1 MYNEKIIIRFLIK
14 VKMGSFK
21 LKRVTGTYTS
31 APFELTRYIEGN
43 EKIEVGN
50 NPREIDYIIGMVPL
64 DCVDDI
70 TQADKYNPRAMRPQ
84 HRDELMEQ
92 MGTYGLL
99 SPLVA
104 ILEKSVGSY
113 SEPKSLYLI
122 DGRHRFNGLI
132 ELDPKLKSDLQK
144 KEEEE
149 EKKKYKDYI
158 SSKKHLREPKH
169 YSTNTMKKY
178 TPQKESIGSNSMGS
192 PMVPIKIYLEAEQIE
207 SIGMAIFLNRG
218 QKKLSGGEK
227 IAKVAVAFDLAL
239 DRQRSE
245 NLKKEVSEIE
255 ACNLIQN
262 VQDNGDIIAS
272 WIVSRVSEESD
283 SFWFDVVG
291 RWQGEKTEDGKKIKP
306 LTSNNFLTF
315 VRNLIDDSP
324 KDVYNQ
330 KQRDL
335 EIQNLI
341 RLGEIFYKI
350 FDWPND
356 IPDHEHRYTATSVL
370 CRSFLIDALGRVL
383 NDLNGK
389 GSKKIL
395 SENLD
400 SCKWDNIRDQ
410 IFIINREFKFQSV
423 KRKEF
428 EDLKQELNM
437 IEVNDPQRESILINI
452 DKLRGELWT
461 LDTIVATLKGRI
473 ESILKKDQN
482 ERGVN

>member
-1 MYNEKIIIRFLIK
+1 MQL
-14 VKMGSFK
+14 FK
-21 LKRVTGTYTS
+21 LNRVTGTYTS
-31 APFELTRYIEGN
+31 HPFELTRYIEGN
-43 EKIEVGN
+43 EKIEVGT
-50 NPREIDYIIGMVPL
+50 NPRDINYIIGMVPL

-104 ILEKSVGSY
+104 ILEKSADRT
-113 SEPKSLYLI
+113 SEPKNLYLI

-149 EKKKYKDYI
+149 EKKKYKNYI
-158 SSKKHLREPKH
+158 SSKKGLTAPKH
-169 YSTNTMKKY
+169 YSSNIMKKY
-178 TPQKESIGSNSMGS
+178 TPEKESIGPNSIGS
-192 PMVPIKIYLEAEQIE
+192 PMIPIKIYLDAEQIE

-239 DRQRSE
+239 ERQRSE
-245 NLKKEVSEIE
+245 NSIENVSEIE
-255 ACNLIQN
+255 ACSLIQN
-262 VQDNGDIIAS
+262 VQDKGDIIAS
-272 WIVSRVSEESD
+272 WIVSRVSEEPD
-283 SFWFDVVG
+283 SFWFEVVG
-291 RWQGEKTEDGKKIKP
+291 RWQGEKTKDGRKIKP

-315 VRNLIDDSP
+315 VRNLIDDQP
-324 KDVYNQ
+324 KEVYNQ

-341 RLGEIFYKI
+341 RLGEIFYKT

-356 IPDHEHRYTATSVL
+356 IPDHDHRYTATSIL
-370 CRSFLIDALGRVL
+370 CRSFLIDALGHVL
-383 NDLNGK
+383 NESNGRS
-389 GSKKIL
+389 SKKIL
-395 SENLD
+395 SETLD
-400 SCKWDNIRDQ
+400 SGIWDNIRDQ
-410 IFIINREFKFQSV
+410 ILIINKEFKFQSE

-428 EDLKQELNM
+428 ESFKQRLNM
-437 IEVNDPQRESILINI
+437 MEVDSPLRDDFLISI

-473 ESILKKDQN
+473 ESILKKDQS
-482 ERGVN
+482 ERKIN

>member
-1 MYNEKIIIRFLIK
+1 ME
-14 VKMGSFK
+14 SFK
-21 LKRVTGTYTS
+21 FKRVTGTYTS
-31 APFELTRYIEGN
+31 DPFELTRYIRGN
-43 EKIEVGN
+43 EAIEVGTN
-50 NPREIDYIIGMVPL
+50 QREINYIIGMVPL

-104 ILEKSVGSY
+104 ILEKSGDTS
-113 SEPKSLYLI
+113 SEPKNLYLI

-149 EKKKYKDYI
+149 EKKKYRNYI
-158 SSKKHLREPKH
+158 SSKKDLKDPKH
-169 YSTNTMKKY
+169 YSSSTMKKY
-178 TPQKESIGSNSMGS
+178 APEKESIGHNLTGS
-192 PMVPIKIYLEAEQIE
+192 PMVPIKIYLDAEQIE

-227 IAKVAVAFDLAL
+227 IAKIAVAFDLAL
-239 DRQRSE
+239 KRQMSDE
-245 NLKKEVSEIE
+245 SSKEVSEIE
-255 ACNLIQN
+255 ACSLIQN
-262 VQDNGDIIAS
+262 VQDKGDVIAS
-272 WIVSRVSEESD
+272 WIVSRVSDEAD
-283 SFWFDVVG
+283 SFWFEVVG
-291 RWQGEKTEDGKKIKP
+291 RWQGEKTDDEKKIKP

-315 VRNLIDDSP
+315 ARNLIDDSP
-324 KDVYNQ
+324 KEVYDQ

-341 RLGEIFYKI
+341 RLGEIFYKV

-356 IPDHEHRYTATSVL
+356 IPDHNHRYTATSIL

-383 NDLNGK
+383 NDSNGK

-400 SCKWDNIRDQ
+400 SSIWDNIRDQ
-410 IFIINREFKFQSV
+410 IFIINKEFKSQSE

-428 EDLKQELNM
+428 ESLKQELNET
-437 IEVNDPQRESILINI
+437 EVYDSQRDNLLIKI
-452 DKLRGELWT
+452 DELRGELWT
-461 LDTIVATLKGRI
+461 LDTIVTTLKGRI
-473 ESILKKDQN
+473 EFILKRNQT
-482 ERGVN
+482 ERKVN

>member
-1 MYNEKIIIRFLIK
+1 MESI
-14 VKMGSFK
+14 K
-21 LKRVTGTYTS
+21 LKRVTETYTS
-31 APFELTRYIEGN
+31 EPFSLTNYIKGN
-43 EKIEVGN
+43 ETIEVGTTPKPIN
-50 NPREIDYIIGMVPL
+50 FVIGMVPL

-104 ILEKSVGSY
+104 ILEKKIDKS
-113 SEPKSLYLI
+113 SEPRVLYLI

-132 ELDPKLKSDLQK
+132 ELDPKLKSDLEK
-144 KEEEE
+144 KEREEE
-149 EKKKYKDYI
+149 IKKYKNYI
-158 SSKKHLREPKH
+158 SSKKDLPEPKH
-169 YSTNTMKKY
+169 YSLNTIRKY
-178 TPQKESIGSNSMGS
+178 APEKEPISSSLNGS
-192 PMVPIKIYLEAEQIE
+192 PMVPIKIYLDAEQIE

-227 IAKVAVAFDLAL
+227 ISKIAVAFDLAL
-239 DRQRSE
+239 EQQKLT
-245 NLKKEVSEIE
+245 NPLKEASEIE

-262 VQDNGDIIAS
+262 VQDKGDIIAS
-272 WIVSRVSEESD
+272 WIVSKVSEEQD
-283 SFWFDVVG
+283 SFWFEVVG
-291 RWQGEKTEDGKKIKP
+291 KWQGEKTEDNKKIKP

-324 KDVYNQ
+324 KAIYNE

-341 RLGEIFYKI
+341 RLGEIFYKT

-356 IPDHEHRYTATSVL
+356 IPDHDHRYTATSIL

-383 NDLNGK
+383 NDSNGK

-395 SENLD
+395 SINLD
-400 SCKWDNIRDQ
+400 STTWDNIRNQ
-410 IFIINREFKFQSV
+410 ILIIN
-423 KRKEF
+423 KEF
-428 EDLKQELNM
+428 TSQSKKREVFESLKQKLSVM
-437 IEVNDPQRESILINI
+437 EVNDPLRDNFLIEI

-473 ESILKKDQN
+473 ESILKK
-482 ERGVN
+482 EMKGRELY